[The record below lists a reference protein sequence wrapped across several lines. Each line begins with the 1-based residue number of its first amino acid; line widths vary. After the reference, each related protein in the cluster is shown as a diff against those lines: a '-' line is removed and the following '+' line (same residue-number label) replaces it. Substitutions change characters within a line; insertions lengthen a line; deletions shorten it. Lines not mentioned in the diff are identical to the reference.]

1 MIIANFETL
10 ITIIATMVVIS
21 ICSLYTHL
29 FVLSATN
36 KEKKR
41 EEGWF
46 KKYFAYTMLIAGAVE
61 IILLLFT
68 AFSNSFLAAF
78 TILSVQVLAICI
90 ILFAPVL
97 LFYIG
102 KAAVV
107 TVIALIT
114 DFFPDAIKE
123 LGEYSAKTIGETVK
137 KKEKVKKK

>member
-1 MIIANFETL
+1 MIIVNFETL

-41 EEGWF
+41 EESWF
-46 KKYFAYTMLIAGAVE
+46 KKYFTYTMLIAGAVE

-68 AFSNSFLAAF
+68 TFSNSFLAAF

-107 TVIALIT
+107 TIIALIT

-123 LGEYSAKTIGETVK
+123 LGEYSANTIGETVK

>member
-1 MIIANFETL
+1 MIITNFETL

-46 KKYFAYTMLIAGAVE
+46 KKYFTYTMLIAGAVE

-68 AFSNSFLAAF
+68 TFSNSFLATF

-90 ILFAPVL
+90 ILFVPVL

-107 TVIALIT
+107 TIIALIT

>member
-21 ICSLYTHL
+21 ICSLYAHL

-46 KKYFAYTMLIAGAVE
+46 KKYFTYTMLIAGAVE

-68 AFSNSFLAAF
+68 TFSNSFLVAF

-90 ILFAPVL
+90 ILFVPVL

-107 TVIALIT
+107 TIIALIT